1 MSRPAPVPPE
11 TPAAPADFEVA
22 AFLPVVAGGL
32 AAAPNVILQLAAPG
46 VGYGVLESTVHSG
59 NVMIHP
65 IKRLRT
71 TMTYLAVALLGT
83 DEERAAYR
91 EAVNT
96 SHRQVR
102 STAASPVKYNAFD
115 VRLQLWVAACLY
127 WGLADLH
134 ERLHGPMAG
143 PEADAFYQY
152 AARLGTTLQVR
163 PEMWPPDRAAFDRY
177 WAENLA
183 ATTVSPPVRAYLR
196 DLVDL
201 KMLPTPV
208 QVLLARPHRYLVA
221 GMLPPH
227 IRDQMGLRW
236 TSRDEWLLS
245 RTLRLL
251 GHVDN
256 ALPYSVRRLPLGIYL
271 SDLRFRRKHGL
282 PLV

>member
-1 MSRPAPVPPE
+1 MSRPSPVPPE
-11 TPAAPADFEVA
+11 PPADFDVA

-32 AAAPNVILQLAAPG
+32 AAAPNVILQLATPG
-46 VGYGVLESTVHSG
+46 VGYGVLESKVHSG

-96 SHRQVR
+96 AHRQVR
-102 STAASPVKYNAFD
+102 STASSPVEYNAFD

-134 ERLHGPMAG
+134 ERLHGPMDG

-163 PEMWPPDRAAFDRY
+163 ADMWPPDRAAFDRY
-177 WAENLA
+177 WSENLA
-183 ATTVSPPVRAYLR
+183 ATTVSPAVRAYLR

-201 KMLPTPV
+201 KMLPLPV
-208 QVLLARPHRYLVA
+208 QLLLSRPHRYLVA

-227 IRDQMGLRW
+227 VRDQMGLRW
-236 TSRDEWLLS
+236 TPRDEWLLS
-245 RTLRLL
+245 HTLRLL

-256 ALPYSVRRLPLGIYL
+256 ALPYSVRRLPLSIYL